1 MFGPEKQRYF
11 DTGLNRNEDLKEE
24 RKMDIRGLLST
35 PMGIGIVIVVG
46 LVLLLAAWKVNKFAV
61 KLLFIAILAAIAAA
75 VVFFKKGG
83 F

>member
-1 MFGPEKQRYF
+1 
-11 DTGLNRNEDLKEE
+11 
-24 RKMDIRGLLST
+24 MDIRGLLST
-35 PMGIGIVIVVG
+35 PMGIGIVIVAG

-61 KLLFIAILAAIAAA
+61 KLILIAILAAIAAA